1 MPPSQLPSPFN
12 SPPSPSVSVTL
23 CPSLPVFLCSVS
35 WKIGFK
41 RPLLWTRASHTVGPV
56 RFIFHAMRGGG
67 GVSGERGRET
77 RRMEK
82 NSFDQSLKPITR
94 RKLLTRGLSSAV
106 CLSLLSLHLSN
117 MTPPSLPLLSLHS
130 RPFLLS
136 FVQTSPC
143 LSLPCMS
150 FYSRVPS
157 ACAQK
162 ISGHSGHAMIS
173 MTWN

>member
-1 MPPSQLPSPFN
+1 MPPSQLSSPFN

-56 RFIFHAMRGGG
+56 RFIFHAMEWGWGWGGG
-67 GVSGERGRET
+67 SGERGRET

-94 RKLLTRGLSSAV
+94 RKLLTQGLSSAV
-106 CLSLLSLHLSN
+106 CLSLLSLHLSD
-117 MTPPSLPLLSLHS
+117 MTPPFLPLLSLHS
-130 RPFLLS
+130 RSFLLS
-136 FVQTSPC
+136 YIQTSPC

-150 FYSRVPS
+150 FYSHVPS
-157 ACAQK
+157 ASAQK
-162 ISGHSGHAMIS
+162 GRLSVIL

>member
-56 RFIFHAMRGGG
+56 RFIFHAMEWEGGGG
-67 GVSGERGRET
+67 GVLVREGERGK

-82 NSFDQSLKPITR
+82 NRFDQSLKPITR
-94 RKLLTRGLSSAV
+94 RKLLTQGLSSAV
-106 CLSLLSLHLSN
+106 CLRLLSLHLSD
-117 MTPPSLPLLSLHS
+117 MTPPSLPMLSLLSKS
-130 RPFLLS
+130 FLLF
-136 FVQTSPC
+136 FVQISPC

-150 FYSRVPS
+150 FYSHVPS
-157 ACAQK
+157 KCAQK
-162 ISGHSGHAMIS
+162 LLGQNLM
-173 MTWN
+173 